1 MRITQPLSRML
12 LLITLLSVYSVHSMA
27 INLRVGVYE
36 NEPKVMLGQNG
47 QPSGI
52 LGDLLVDIANRE
64 NWQLTAVP
72 CDWEACLEAIQ
83 EGRLDLLPD
92 VAENEARRM
101 EMSFHTTPSLHSWSQ
116 IYRRADIIIES
127 VLDLDGKRIAVLD
140 GSIQLEYLASLITG
154 FDIDLNFVTVSS
166 NQEAL
171 ASIARGDA
179 DIIVTN
185 HQFGD
190 YHASTYNLLPTSIM
204 FQPARLFYV
213 APPGQHQQI
222 LDRIDAYLDSWRAD
236 TTSPYYQIMKRWNVS
251 ITDTALPQGLRT
263 GIAALILLLLIATG
277 FTLLLRFQVRQKTRA
292 LQASEQ
298 RLAAILGNVEAYI
311 YIKGP
316 DYRYQYASP
325 KVCALFGLSEE
336 EVLGKQDTDFFD
348 AETARQLME
357 NDRQVIEG
365 GTRIVEE
372 ERNQLPGED
381 SSRYFLSVKLPLRH
395 PDGSIYALCGVST
408 DITEKR
414 QHEQEIHQ
422 LAYFDTLTGL
432 PNRRL
437 LQDRLLHSMA
447 TSIRKSQDG
456 AILFIDL
463 DNFRNLND
471 TLGHHAGDIFL
482 NTVAQRL
489 SQHLRDGDT
498 LARIGGDEF
507 ALLMEGLD
515 DRQERSHHQI
525 EHIATQ
531 ILQDLQEPFMLQQK
545 LYSGTASI
553 GATLFSDAWNN
564 SNEVLKCAELAMY
577 EAKNS
582 GRNQLRL
589 FTPAMREKMEQRSEM
604 ENGLRLALAEDQFE
618 LHYQPQLNQLGKL
631 LGVEALIR
639 WNHPQQGMISP
650 AAFIPTAEATGLIIP
665 LGRWILRTAC
675 EQLVHWSSQEHTA
688 HIRVAVNVSARQMH
702 DPDFVRDVLN
712 ILDQTGADANLLELE
727 LTESLLIQDVE
738 QAIAKM
744 NHLKERGVHFSLD
757 DFGTGYS
764 SLSALKRLPLDQ
776 LKIDQGFVR
785 DLLTDP
791 NDAAIVRT
799 VVALGQSL
807 DLRVIAEGVETEE
820 QRMAL
825 IELGCN
831 AFQGYLFSRPLSR
844 TDIDSRLSSGF
855 QYTPSTTG

>member
-1 MRITQPLSRML
+1 MVRSISRML
-12 LLITLLSVYSVHSMA
+12 LTVTLFAVHSVHSET
-27 INLRVGVYE
+27 LELKVGIYE
-36 NEPKVMLGQNG
+36 NEPKVLLGQNRD
-47 QPSGI
+47 PSGI
-52 LGDLLVDIANRE
+52 LGDLLVEIAQRE

-72 CDWEACLEAIQ
+72 CEWEACIEAIQ

-92 VAENEARRM
+92 VAENETRRQQM
-101 EMSFHTTPSLHSWSQ
+101 AFHDTPSLHSWSQ
-116 IYRRADIIIES
+116 IYRRADVVIES

-140 GSIQLEYLASLITG
+140 GSVQLEYLQSLVTG
-154 FDIDLNFVTVSS
+154 FDIDLSFVTISS
-166 NQEAL
+166 NQEVL
-171 ASIARGDA
+171 ASIARGDVDVMVA
-179 DIIVTN
+179 N

-190 YHASTYNLLPTSIM
+190 YHAPEYNLLPTSIM

-213 APPGQHQQI
+213 APPGQHQQV
-222 LDRIDAYLDSWRAD
+222 LDRIDQYLDEWRVD
-236 TTSPYYQIMKRWNVS
+236 TTSPYYQIIKRWNAGISDDV
-251 ITDTALPQGLRT
+251 IPQWILA
-263 GIAALILLLLIATG
+263 GIAVLALLLLLAVG
-277 FTLLLRFQVRQKTRA
+277 FTLLLRFQVRQKTQA

-298 RLAAILGNVEAYI
+298 RLAAILGSVEAYI
-311 YIKGP
+311 YIKDL
-316 DYRYQYASP
+316 DYSYQYASP
-325 KVCALFGLSEE
+325 KVCKLFDLPEE
-336 EVLGKQDTDFFD
+336 EILGRRDTDFFD
-348 AETARQLME
+348 ADTARQLME
-357 NDRQVIEG
+357 NDRLVIKDGERVV
-365 GTRIVEE
+365 TE
-372 ERNQLPGED
+372 ERNQIPGENAP
-381 SSRYFLSVKLPLRH
+381 RYFLSVKLPLRH
-395 PDGSIYALCGVST
+395 PDGTVYALCGVST
-408 DITEKR
+408 DITEKK
-414 QHEQEIHQ
+414 QQEQEIHQ
-422 LAYFDTLTGL
+422 LAFFDSLTGL

-437 LQDRLLHSMA
+437 LQERLLHSMA
-447 TSIRKSQDG
+447 TCIRKHQDG

-471 TLGHHAGDIFL
+471 TLGHHSGDIFL

-489 SQHLRDGDT
+489 SKHLRESDT

-507 ALLMEGLD
+507 ALLLEGLD
-515 DRQERSHHQI
+515 ERRERAHLQV

-589 FTPAMREKMEQRSEM
+589 FYPIMRELLEQRSEM
-604 ENGLRLALAEDQFE
+604 ENGLRLALLEHQLE
-618 LHYQPQLNQLGKL
+618 LHYQPQFNRQGTL

-665 LGRWILRTAC
+665 IGRWILRTAC
-675 EQLVHWSSQEHTA
+675 EQLVLWSRQEHTA
-688 HIRVAVNVSARQMH
+688 HLRVAVNVSARQMH
-702 DPDFVRDVLN
+702 DPEFVEDVLS
-712 ILDQTGADANLLELE
+712 ILDQTGADANHLELE

-744 NHLKERGVHFSLD
+744 NHLKTRGVHFSLD

-807 DLRVIAEGVETEE
+807 DVKVIAEGVETED
-820 QRMAL
+820 QRVAL
-825 IELGCN
+825 IELGCE
-831 AFQGYLFSRPLSR
+831 AFQGYLFSRPLPLA
-844 TDIDSRLSSGF
+844 DLESRLSSGF
-855 QYTPSTTG
+855 QYTPAITDQ

>member
-1 MRITQPLSRML
+1 MIRSLSRML
-12 LLITLLSVYSVHSMA
+12 LAVTLFTAPSVHSEP
-27 INLRVGVYE
+27 IELKVGIYE
-36 NEPKVMLGQNG
+36 NEPKVLLGQSG

-52 LGDLLVDIANRE
+52 LGDLLVEIAQRE

-72 CDWEACLEAIQ
+72 CEWEACLEAIQ

-92 VAENEARRM
+92 VAENESRRQ
-101 EMSFHTTPSLHSWSQ
+101 EMAFHTIPSLHSWSQ
-116 IYRRADIIIES
+116 IYRRGDVVIES

-140 GSIQLEYLASLITG
+140 GSIQLEYLQSLVTG
-154 FDIDLNFVTVSS
+154 FDIDLSFVTISS
-166 NQEAL
+166 NQEVL

-179 DIIVTN
+179 DVMVAN

-190 YHASTYNLLPTSIM
+190 YHAPDYNLLPTSIM

-213 APPGQHQQI
+213 APLGQHQQV
-222 LDRIDAYLDSWRAD
+222 LDRIDRYLDAWRVD
-236 TTSPYYQIMKRWNVS
+236 TASPYYQVIKRWNAGMS
-251 ITDTALPQGLRT
+251 DSTLPQWILA
-263 GIAALILLLLIATG
+263 GIALLTLLLLMAMG
-277 FTLLLRFQVRQKTRA
+277 FTLLLRFQVRQKTHA
-292 LQASEQ
+292 LQSSEQ

-311 YIKGP
+311 YIKGL
-316 DYRYQYASP
+316 DYSYQYASP
-325 KVCALFGLSEE
+325 KVCALFGVSEE

-348 AETARQLME
+348 ADTASQLRE
-357 NDRQVIEG
+357 NDRLVIEEG
-365 GTRIVEE
+365 ERVVEE
-372 ERNQLPGED
+372 ERNQLPGE
-381 SSRYFLSVKLPLRH
+381 SSPRFFLSVKLPLRH
-395 PDGSIYALCGVST
+395 PDGTIYALCGVST

-414 QHEQEIHQ
+414 QQEQEIHQ
-422 LAYFDTLTGL
+422 LAFFDNLTGL

-437 LQDRLLHSMA
+437 LQERMLHSMA
-447 TSIRKSQDG
+447 TCIRKSQDG

-471 TLGHHAGDIFL
+471 TLGHHSGDIFL

-489 SQHLRDGDT
+489 SKHLREGDT

-507 ALLMEGLD
+507 ALLLEGLD
-515 DRQERSHHQI
+515 DRRERAHLQV
-525 EHIATQ
+525 EHIAAQ

-577 EAKNS
+577 EAKS
-582 GRNQLRL
+582 AGRNQLRL
-589 FTPAMREKMEQRSEM
+589 FDPVMREQLEQRSEM
-604 ENGLRLALAEDQFE
+604 ENGLRQALAEHQFE
-618 LHYQPQLNQLGKL
+618 LHYQPQLNRQGRL

-639 WNHPQQGMISP
+639 WNHSQQGMISP

-675 EQLVHWSSQEHTA
+675 EQLVHWSRQEHTA
-688 HIRVAVNVSARQMH
+688 HLRVAVNVSARQMH
-702 DPDFVRDVLN
+702 DPGFVEDVLN

-807 DLRVIAEGVETEE
+807 DVKVIAEGVETEE
-820 QRMAL
+820 QRIAL
-825 IELGCN
+825 IELGCE

-844 TDIDSRLSSGF
+844 ADLDSRLSTGF
-855 QYTPSTTG
+855 QYMPSTTNTP